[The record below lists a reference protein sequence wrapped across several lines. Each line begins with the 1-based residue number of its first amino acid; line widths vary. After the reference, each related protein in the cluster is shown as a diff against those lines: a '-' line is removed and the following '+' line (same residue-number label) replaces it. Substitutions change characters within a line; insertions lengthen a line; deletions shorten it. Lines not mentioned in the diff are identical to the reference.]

1 MSIMSFPD
9 RGPWG
14 KSSWR
19 GNFSGHVVKA
29 LIHQTKP
36 TFFIDAMM
44 GSGTSVD
51 VAKDMGVECLGL
63 DLHSGFNILKHSILE
78 RAGGREACLVLTH
91 PPYGQMIRYSS
102 DVWGTEAHPDDLS
115 HCTSDEDFHEKMH
128 IALLNQRQATKPGG
142 YYATVIGDLR
152 SKGKYVSYQAEM
164 IARMPADE
172 LASVQIK
179 LQHNTMSGSRSYAP
193 MKMPRIEH
201 EYVIVWMKPKRII
214 TLLQTLATSARQ
226 QHSRMLGTWRA
237 IVKQALIQMGGKA
250 SLPELYEFVAQA
262 KPEQLGTNPNWQAKI
277 RQILQQG
284 PFTPLERGVW
294 ALA

>member
-1 MSIMSFPD
+1 MSIMSFPE

-19 GNFSGHVVKA
+19 GNFSGYVVKA
-29 LIHQTKP
+29 LIEQTRP
-36 TFFIDAMM
+36 TFFIDAMV

-51 VAKDMGVECLGL
+51 VAKEMGIDCLGL

-78 RAGGREACLVLTH
+78 RAGGREACLVATH
-91 PPYGQMIRYSS
+91 PPYHSMIAYSGS
-102 DVWGTEAHPDDLS
+102 VWGTEAHPDDLS

-128 IALLNQRQATKPGG
+128 IALLNQREATRPGG
-142 YYATVIGDLR
+142 YYATVIGVLR

-172 LASVQIK
+172 LAAVQIK
-179 LQHNTMSGSRSYAP
+179 AQHNTMSGSRSYAP
-193 MKMPRIEH
+193 MKLARIEH
-201 EYVIVWMKPKRII
+201 EYVILWMKPKRII

-250 SLPELYEFVAQA
+250 SLQELYESVSQA
-262 KPEQLGTNPNWQAKI
+262 KPEQLGTNLNWQAKI
-277 RQILQQG
+277 RQTLQQG